1 MGVYEFVQQLIQK
14 LFRVVV
20 NYADYGLQFFTGD
33 GTFYIE
39 LSIGV
44 SQILKS

>member
-1 MGVYEFVQQLIQK
+1 MV
-14 LFRVVV
+14 RVVV

-39 LSIGV
+39 LTLGV
-44 SQILKS
+44 SCYSMSLAFD